1 MEFLNI
7 WIPTFEY
14 ILVDSYTLLG
24 KSVNITVYFWN
35 KKNDCLQLWHGTT
48 DFKIFY
54 FQLYFI
60 CWKNIRSLT
69 FGKEFSNYAFLEQ
82 EEQWLWYKTIGFH
95 NIWNTTSANIMED
108 CKIINKINKVLFRVD
123 TYHNIHKTQ
132 ALQSFSNR
140 LYI

>member
-14 ILVDSYTLLG
+14 ILVDSHTLLG
-24 KSVNITVYFWN
+24 KSFNITVYFWN

-48 DFKIFY
+48 DFKIFD

-60 CWKNIRSLT
+60 CWKNIGSLT

-95 NIWNTTSANIMED
+95 NIIWNTTSANIMED
-108 CKIINKINKVLFRVD
+108 CQTLYFWKSTTV
-123 TYHNIHKTQ
+123 T
-132 ALQSFSNR
+132 
-140 LYI
+140 LYISEEQR